1 MKRETKDNISIVL
14 SILAIIICVATWIL
28 KQVSDMAENK
38 TSEAQLKAAK
48 KWNDKNKDKQ
58 RVYRY
63 RSYARKFIRD
73 LATDDDLKELRKMID
88 ERLS

>member
-1 MKRETKDNISIVL
+1 
-14 SILAIIICVATWIL
+14 
-28 KQVSDMAENK
+28 MAENK

-73 LATDDDLKELRKMID
+73 LATDDDLKELD
-88 ERLS
+88 ELIHKRLDD

>member
-1 MKRETKDNISIVL
+1 MV
-14 SILAIIICVATWIL
+14 
-28 KQVSDMAENK
+28 
-38 TSEAQLKAAK
+38 SEAQLKANK

-73 LATDDDLKELRKMID
+73 LATEDDLKELQELIAK
-88 ERLS
+88 RLRNA

>member
-1 MKRETKDNISIVL
+1 M
-14 SILAIIICVATWIL
+14 
-28 KQVSDMAENK
+28 VSD
-38 TSEAQLKAAK
+38 AQLKANK

-73 LATDDDLKELRKMID
+73 QATEDDLKELQELID
-88 ERLS
+88 KRLRNAQESI